1 MATNKQKC
9 HWRNPIPHHWESLF
23 WRKVI
28 WEAWP
33 HLLLLLLFKKED
45 GGNKFYSSSF
55 FSPLLNLI
63 IWWWKATVHSDSTHM
78 CVCFFCT
85 VSTLLYKEKTGQCF
99 STLGVHIKIT
109 FSQKKKKYIYIHT
122 HTHTHTHTRVLSQIH
137 LYSSSKYLN
146 VHSMQNIIAGDG
158 DTAVITDKMLALL
171 EFTLQ

>member
-109 FSQKKKKYIYIHT
+109 FSQKKKNIYIHT
-122 HTHTHTHTRVLSQIH
+122 HTHTHTHTHIHTFILTPPDSLICSSDLYVYPVINTPIMINLSLTEGLKIR
-137 LYSSSKYLN
+137 
-146 VHSMQNIIAGDG
+146 
-158 DTAVITDKMLALL
+158 
-171 EFTLQ
+171 